1 MSWILWWIFPA
12 FSYIMGTLAAG
23 AGLVYVCF
31 SPDTKVILADGT
43 KKNISEIMIG
53 EQLFGTNNFV
63 EGIVKS
69 KLNRNNL
76 YKINEVIVTGDHPIL
91 YRGEW
96 VNARNH
102 PFAKKTVTNK
112 FKYMYCLITSN
123 HLIYTP
129 NDIFTD
135 YVETEINNLSQKNII
150 LNNLNKSIGNFTT
163 EENVVLSG
171 FGASEPI
178 TMFDN
183 TTKRMD
189 QILIGDMLLNG
200 EVVMAVSEFVPHPHT
215 NIYLYDGIIVSGGQI
230 VYENGEWVCICDSKK
245 TSKYNK
251 SINRLFNIITT
262 SNTFFIKDIQFR
274 DFMETSDT
282 ITNEL
287 IGKVNLETMNK
298 IQKENLHI

>member
-1 MSWILWWIFPA
+1 MRIL
-12 FSYIMGTLAAG
+12 
-23 AGLVYVCF
+23 
-31 SPDTKVILADGT
+31 
-43 KKNISEIMIG
+43 
-53 EQLFGTNNFV
+53 
-63 EGIVKS
+63 EGIIKS

-76 YKINEVIVTGDHPIL
+76 YKINEVIVTEDHPIL
-91 YRGEW
+91 YRGKW
-96 VNARNH
+96 IKARQH

-112 FKYMYCLITSN
+112 FKYMYCLITSD
-123 HLIYTP
+123 HLIYTT

-135 YVETEINNLSQKNII
+135 YIETEINNLPQKNII

-171 FGASEPI
+171 FGTSEPI

-189 QILIGDMLLNG
+189 QILIGDMLSNG
-200 EVVMAVSEFVPHPHT
+200 DVVMAISEFVPHPHT

-230 VYENGEWVCICDSKK
+230 VYENGGEWICVCDSKK
-245 TSKYNK
+245 ASKYNRP
-251 SINRLFNIITT
+251 INRLFNIITT
-262 SNTFFIKDIQFR
+262 SNAFFIKDIQFR

-282 ITNEL
+282 KINEL
-287 IGKVNLETMNK
+287 IDSVNLETLNK